1 MTRMRFLIL
10 AAVLG
15 AVAAPRAEAELA
27 IPWWTIDGGGTTSA
41 SGGPFRLA
49 GTIGQPDAGVCESGS
64 LTLAGGFWM
73 GGRIPAGVEE
83 VDQGTVPLAFRI
95 SPGAPNPFHSSTCV
109 TIDLPDARIVDARIH
124 DATGRVVRRLAES
137 ILPPGRHILVW
148 DGGDDDGR
156 RVASG
161 VYLLRVDA
169 GRSSVRRTLVAIR

>member
-27 IPWWTIDGGGTTSA
+27 IPWWTIDGGGTTGA
-41 SGGPFRLA
+41 SGGPYRLS
-49 GTIGQPDAGVCESGS
+49 GTIGQPDAGVCEGGP
-64 LTLAGGFWM
+64 LTLASGFWM
-73 GGRIPAGVEE
+73 GGRIPADVEDDP
-83 VDQGTVPLAFRI
+83 VVPAIAFRI
-95 SPGAPNPFHSSTCV
+95 SPGAPNPFRASTCV
-109 TIDLPDARIVDARIH
+109 TVDLPDARLVDARIH
-124 DATGRVVRRLAES
+124 DATGRVVRHLGDAVLA
-137 ILPPGRHILVW
+137 PGRHLLVW
-148 DGGDDDGR
+148 DGQDDGGR